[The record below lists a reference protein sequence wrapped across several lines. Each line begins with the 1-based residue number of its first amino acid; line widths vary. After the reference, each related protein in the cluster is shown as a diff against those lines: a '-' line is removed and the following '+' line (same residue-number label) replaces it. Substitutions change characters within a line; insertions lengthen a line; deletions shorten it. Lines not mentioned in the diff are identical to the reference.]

1 MPAPVFGQTAVMATS
16 RLTTAPSASGAQ
28 RELIERVIEALR
40 TVIVGKE
47 PKLRLAVACL
57 LAEGHLL
64 IEDLPGVGK
73 TTLAHALARALGL
86 SYQRIQ
92 FTSDL
97 LPADILGVSV
107 YRRDSGSFEFHKGP
121 VFSQVVLGDEINRAT
136 PKAQSALLEAME
148 ERQVTV
154 DGNTYA
160 LPAPFF
166 VIATRN
172 PQHQIGTFP
181 LPESQLDRFL
191 MQIEI
196 GYPDPAE
203 ERLLLARGE
212 RRRLIGRM
220 EPAISPEA
228 LLRLQEHVADVHVS
242 EPLLDYIQALIA
254 HTRNSGD
261 YMAGLSPRGGIALVK
276 AAQAWALMAGHA
288 GVHPEDVQAV
298 FPAVV
303 NHRLERSSRDA
314 PADPGR
320 AILATVPV
328 P

>member
-1 MPAPVFGQTAVMATS
+1 MATS
-16 RLTTAPSASGAQ
+16 RLTPAPAASGSQ
-28 RELIERVIEALR
+28 RDLIGRVIETLA
-40 TVIVGKE
+40 TIIVGKE
-47 PKLRLAVACL
+47 HQLRLAVACM

-73 TTLAHALARALGL
+73 TTLAHALAKALGL

-97 LPADILGVSV
+97 LPADIIGVSI
-107 YRRDSGSFEFHKGP
+107 YQRDNGHFEFHQGP
-121 VFSQVVLGDEINRAT
+121 IFSQLVLGDEINRAT

-148 ERQVTV
+148 ERQVTA
-154 DGNTYA
+154 DGKTYK

-191 MQIEI
+191 MQIAL
-196 GYPDPAE
+196 GYPDPAA
-203 ERLLLARGE
+203 ERLLLAQGE
-212 RRRLIGRM
+212 RRRLMDAM
-220 EPAISPEA
+220 EPAVSAEA
-228 LLRLQEHVADVHVS
+228 LLRLQEQIPAIHVADA
-242 EPLLDYIQALIA
+242 LLDYVQALIA
-254 HTRNSGD
+254 HTRESGD
-261 YMAGLSPRGGIALVK
+261 YLNGLSPRGGMALIK
-276 AAQAWALMAGHA
+276 AAQAWAFMEGHA

-298 FPAVV
+298 FSAVAD
-303 NHRLERSSRDA
+303 HRLERTSRDA
-314 PADPGR
+314 PSDPGR